1 MRVDLEDGALI
12 ASPFPWTAPHL
23 LRLNFCTLSLVLF
36 ASANGYDSSMI
47 NCLQSLPPWVSFMS
61 NPVGAWLGFIT
72 IAYWIGL
79 LLAYTVAPYISD
91 RFGRRLGLYI
101 GLLFVTAGAILQ
113 GLSPNPAGWVVG
125 RGLAG
130 CAACFWSCNA
140 PVLISEIA
148 YPSHRAIVSSFY
160 QCGYYVGS
168 TLAAWIIYGTLGN
181 SSSWSWRIPSLLQ
194 LILPLCAL
202 PGLLLCPESPRWLLS
217 QERAE
222 EAHAILTKWHAGGN
236 GNSQLISQQMNE
248 IQTALKAETESVQRT
263 SYLDMLKTKANR
275 RRLVITLS
283 IALFSQWAG
292 NGVVSFYLT
301 KVLQTVGITKSSE
314 QLVIT
319 ACLQIWNLICG
330 IGAALLVDLVGKRS
344 LFHASAIIMIISYVM
359 ITAFSASFAEH
370 HERSVGIAVIPFLF
384 IYFAGYGIAL
394 TPLLIAYPCEIWQF
408 SLRTRG
414 LSITWIASCLFAS
427 FNSLVNP
434 IALENISWKYYFVFL
449 AVLILYGITEY
460 YMYPETKG
468 RSLEEIQTL
477 FESENLEPTSTRA
490 TD

>member
-36 ASANGYDSSMI
+36 GRCAVLPQDLDLWLTAPAASANGYDSSMI

-181 SSSWSWRIPSLLQ
+181 SSS
-194 LILPLCAL
+194 
-202 PGLLLCPESPRWLLS
+202 
-217 QERAE
+217 
-222 EAHAILTKWHAGGN
+222 
-236 GNSQLISQQMNE
+236 
-248 IQTALKAETESVQRT
+248 
-263 SYLDMLKTKANR
+263 
-275 RRLVITLS
+275 
-283 IALFSQWAG
+283 
-292 NGVVSFYLT
+292 
-301 KVLQTVGITKSSE
+301 
-314 QLVIT
+314 
-319 ACLQIWNLICG
+319 
-330 IGAALLVDLVGKRS
+330 
-344 LFHASAIIMIISYVM
+344 
-359 ITAFSASFAEH
+359 
-370 HERSVGIAVIPFLF
+370 
-384 IYFAGYGIAL
+384 
-394 TPLLIAYPCEIWQF
+394 
-408 SLRTRG
+408 
-414 LSITWIASCLFAS
+414 
-427 FNSLVNP
+427 
-434 IALENISWKYYFVFL
+434 
-449 AVLILYGITEY
+449 
-460 YMYPETKG
+460 
-468 RSLEEIQTL
+468 
-477 FESENLEPTSTRA
+477 
-490 TD
+490 

>member
-1 MRVDLEDGALI
+1 MGADLEDGMLI

-23 LRLNFCTLSLVLF
+23 VRLNFCALSLVLF

-47 NCLQSLPPWVSFMS
+47 NSLQSLPPWVSFMS
-61 NPVGAWLGFIT
+61 SPTGAWLGFIT
-72 IAYWIGL
+72 IVYWIGL

-91 RFGRRLGLYI
+91 RFGRKIGLYI

-113 GLSPNPAGWVVG
+113 GLSPNPTGWIVG

-148 YPSHRAIVSSFY
+148 YPSHRATVSSFY

-168 TLAAWIIYGTLGN
+168 TLAAWIIYGMLGN
-181 SSSWSWRIPSLLQ
+181 SSSWSWQIPSLLQ

-217 QERAE
+217 QGRAE
-222 EAHAILTKWHAGGN
+222 EAHAILTEWHAGGDR
-236 GNSQLISQQMNE
+236 NSPLVFQQMHE
-248 IQTALKAETESVQRT
+248 IQAALKIETESVQHT

-283 IALFSQWAG
+283 IALFSQWGG

-301 KVLQTVGITKSSE
+301 EVLKAVGITKSSK
-314 QLVIT
+314 QLIIT

-330 IGAALLVDLVGKRS
+330 ISAALLVDLVGKRS
-344 LFHASAIIMIISYVM
+344 LFHSSAITMTISYIM
-359 ITAFSASFAEH
+359 ITAFTATFEEH
-370 HERSVGIAVIPFLF
+370 HERSVGTAVIPFLF

-414 LSITWIASCLFAS
+414 LSITWISSCLFAS

-434 IALENISWKYYFVFL
+434 IALETISWKYYFVFL
-449 AVLILYGITEY
+449 AVLIVYGITEY
-460 YMYPETKG
+460 YMYPETKD
-468 RSLEEIQTL
+468 RSLEEIQRL
-477 FESENLEPTSTRA
+477 FESENPKPTSSRT